1 MTDAR
6 KNRETGK
13 GGRADRPCGPPP
25 PPPLFCGRLNNRG
38 NRLSRGRGGGGGV
51 LCFCGDQ
58 RGPGNC
64 ARDVSFFNSVFQG
77 GEGRGVGMACGV
89 FRGRWEN
96 VDGSVADGLEKSWR
110 EEDRENYT
118 EIIAFAR
125 RVGE

>member
-1 MTDAR
+1 M
-6 KNRETGK
+6 
-13 GGRADRPCGPPP
+13 
-25 PPPLFCGRLNNRG
+25 
-38 NRLSRGRGGGGGV
+38 
-51 LCFCGDQ
+51 CFCGDQ

-89 FRGRWEN
+89 FRGRWES